1 MSKRFQQTGK
11 KKIMHILA
19 LTALR
24 SFILC
29 FVKCLSS
36 SRKQIVFSIYLMVW
50 NFFEL
55 FANWVFFCLHNDL
68 ISAQHQIALHNM
80 LYVCLKK
87 NQESEKGAFLPFKKL
102 SIKRLTKWLI
112 IEECHTQIYTKRYAH
127 WRSNLSKNYKKVF
140 GMDSFIAPIYSVTWK
155 LVQTQEAGVW
165 S

>member
-1 MSKRFQQTGK
+1 MFWHSVVPISKVPGGLNFHHDYSLLWLRGKKWKYKMSKRFQQTGK
-11 KKIMHILA
+11 KKITHILA

-68 ISAQHQIALHNM
+68 TSAQHQIALHNISCSQDMTKKSYLLPGMQIM
-80 LYVCLKK
+80 LSGLLKIFFCASTDV
-87 NQESEKGAFLPFKKL
+87 NMQ
-102 SIKRLTKWLI
+102 
-112 IEECHTQIYTKRYAH
+112 
-127 WRSNLSKNYKKVF
+127 SKTMQKQ
-140 GMDSFIAPIYSVTWK
+140 M
-155 LVQTQEAGVW
+155 VQLNI
-165 S
+165 